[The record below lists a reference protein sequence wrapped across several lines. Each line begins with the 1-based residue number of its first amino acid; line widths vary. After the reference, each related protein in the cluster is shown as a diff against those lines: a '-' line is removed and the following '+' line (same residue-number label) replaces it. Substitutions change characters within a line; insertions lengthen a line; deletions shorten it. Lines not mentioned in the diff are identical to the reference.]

1 MDAAPGP
8 HCTPAEFRAL
18 GTMDGLESLLTP
30 FVCLLTPLWLHP
42 FSQCLAMGAHAFP
55 LGLCVPQGHLSHVPR
70 ITDAAD
76 RAMLSSNVKLLRD
89 FLCHHR
95 VTSPEQTQS
104 LVNTQHSPSLSHP
117 APQTGKC
124 HRWPVP
130 AGGKHSQCR

>member
-8 HCTPAEFRAL
+8 HCTPARLRAL

-30 FVCLLTPLWLHP
+30 FALWLRP
-42 FSQCLAMGAHAFP
+42 FSQCLAITLGAHSFP

-76 RAMLSSNVKLLRD
+76 GAVLPSNVKPLRD

-104 LVNTQHSPSLSHP
+104 LGNTQHSPSLSHP
-117 APQTGKC
+117 APQDRKC

-130 AGGKHSQCR
+130 AGGKHSQCW

>member
-8 HCTPAEFRAL
+8 HYTPARLRAL

-30 FVCLLTPLWLHP
+30 SVCPLALSLLPVPGNHP
-42 FSQCLAMGAHAFP
+42 HSFP

-76 RAMLSSNVKLLRD
+76 GAVLPSNVKPLRD

-104 LVNTQHSPSLSHP
+104 LGNTQHSPSLSHP
-117 APQTGKC
+117 APQDRKC